1 LPKNNTVGNLYNN
14 QFGKDVGTV
23 ALSRQLK
30 KAPSKTNMDYY
41 RDYNFLFSELT
52 DPDQF
57 VHVSPNPI
65 SGKNVS
71 VGAAHSNGV
80 NWVPGNAHV
89 SKVGDDNMV

>member
-1 LPKNNTVGNLYNN
+1 MYGSQFVG
-14 QFGKDVGTV
+14 DVAED
-23 ALSRQLK
+23 ALTRQLK
-30 KAPSKTNMDYY
+30 KAPSKTIMDYY
-41 RDYNFLFSELT
+41 RNYNFLFSELT
-52 DPDQF
+52 DPDRF